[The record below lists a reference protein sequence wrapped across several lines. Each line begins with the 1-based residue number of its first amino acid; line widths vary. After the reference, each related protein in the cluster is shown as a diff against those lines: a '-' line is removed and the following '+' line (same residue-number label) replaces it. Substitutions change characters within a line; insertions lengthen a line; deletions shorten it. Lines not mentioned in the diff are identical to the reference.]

1 MRVYLFR
8 MFKVALKCRLHP
20 INFGQRDI
28 RSVVVS
34 TAIPKLWQARSLPYG
49 CKAQCNLLACEL
61 YNHQLKRILP
71 QTAMKTQLLPVLTQL
86 LAKTSLVALA
96 GMGFVSCLLP
106 QASLAQTTYDQPL
119 DDFQPQNNNQSWGS
133 ENGGS
138 FSPLDMIHR
147 AQQGT
152 LRTSED
158 FSSEQRENLNSASSD
173 FRRLQL
179 ERLRQQNQAS
189 PNQGGTTPQP
199 KINQ

>member
-1 MRVYLFR
+1 
-8 MFKVALKCRLHP
+8 
-20 INFGQRDI
+20 
-28 RSVVVS
+28 
-34 TAIPKLWQARSLPYG
+34 
-49 CKAQCNLLACEL
+49 
-61 YNHQLKRILP
+61 
-71 QTAMKTQLLPVLTQL
+71 MKTQLLPVLTQL
-86 LAKTSLVALA
+86 LARTSLVALA
-96 GMGFVSCLLP
+96 GMGVVSCLLP
-106 QASLAQTTYDQPL
+106 QTSLAQTNYNQPL

-158 FSSEQRENLNSASSD
+158 FSSEQRENLNSASSE

>member
-1 MRVYLFR
+1 
-8 MFKVALKCRLHP
+8 
-20 INFGQRDI
+20 
-28 RSVVVS
+28 
-34 TAIPKLWQARSLPYG
+34 
-49 CKAQCNLLACEL
+49 
-61 YNHQLKRILP
+61 
-71 QTAMKTQLLPVLTQL
+71 MKTQLLPVLTQL
-86 LAKTSLVALA
+86 LAKTSLAVLA
-96 GMGFVSCLLP
+96 GMGVVSCLLP
-106 QASLAQTTYDQPL
+106 QTSLAQTTYDQPL

-158 FSSEQRENLNSASSD
+158 FSSEQRENLNSASSE